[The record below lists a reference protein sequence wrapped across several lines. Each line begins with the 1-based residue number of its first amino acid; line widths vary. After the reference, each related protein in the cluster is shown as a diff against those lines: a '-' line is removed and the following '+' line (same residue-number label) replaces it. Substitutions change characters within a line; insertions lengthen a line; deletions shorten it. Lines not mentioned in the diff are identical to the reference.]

1 MFRKV
6 RNYNF
11 LLQSAPHFTVVNQ
24 DKMTDAGEI
33 GGCSGTRFYDLI
45 TVQCFSIQR
54 AVLWRYL
61 SLKAAG

>member
-11 LLQSAPHFTVVNQ
+11 LLQSAPYFTVVNQ
-24 DKMTDAGEI
+24 DKMTDAGKI
-33 GGCSGTRFYDLI
+33 SSCSGTRFYDVI